1 MDTIPTEI
9 LELILHAAELSREEC
24 IANRA
29 VCRSFSTV
37 LTPYAF
43 RKVCTNRMARESFD
57 RLCSIAQSPGL
68 AKHVIEFHYK
78 IEELL
83 ALPSQHEVDILL
95 DAMPMGSENAANS
108 ETSDHPELDAVQIL
122 EEIHERHQRY
132 LKQQDILGTFY
143 DTLSMYQ
150 SLPLF
155 HNLRKIHVRDSKS
168 SSPEDSEAFARAFW
182 NIVKVM
188 AAIPKTACPNFTTV
202 EFDRFHY
209 EALAPLLTK
218 NSIERK
224 VRLFGKE
231 RHLQVEAFMQR
242 VLSFRINDFNG
253 AWLSQVDV
261 DGKTLGTLREM
272 ISNHDLPLVKLTIRE
287 NTLPKLSERWL
298 DKETFFLWSH
308 DSRQFETTMVA
319 LTIPP
324 SKFANLRVL
333 DLKANKLLNSE
344 YFSAMLMQLPVGILE
359 ELKLDTLGFQGQTTW
374 VNFFRLISPKL
385 LWNDDNEVWPGAPK
399 HWLVQR
405 SIVEEFEGALDTL
418 MLMDPQVVPDDLKDI
433 VWKGLRLKKC
443 TLKNLLN
450 HSLFKGVTK
459 VPDAE
464 LREYEKWMTD
474 GLEEREYKRYSQGR
488 NFPEWFES

>member
-1 MDTIPTEI
+1 
-9 LELILHAAELSREEC
+9 
-24 IANRA
+24 
-29 VCRSFSTV
+29 
-37 LTPYAF
+37 
-43 RKVCTNRMARESFD
+43 
-57 RLCSIAQSPGL
+57 
-68 AKHVIEFHYK
+68 
-78 IEELL
+78 
-83 ALPSQHEVDILL
+83 
-95 DAMPMGSENAANS
+95 MPMGPENAANP
-108 ETSDHPELDAVQIL
+108 EVRDHTEQDAVQIL
-122 EEIHERHQRY
+122 QHIHERHQKF

-155 HNLRKIHVRDSKS
+155 HNLRKIHVRDSQLS
-168 SSPEDSEAFARAFW
+168 SAEHSEAFTRAFW

-188 AAIPKTACPNFTTV
+188 STVHANTCPNFTAV

-218 NSIERK
+218 NSINHRT
-224 VRLFGKE
+224 RLFGRE
-231 RHLQVEAFMQR
+231 RHRQVETFMQR
-242 VLSFRINDFNG
+242 VLSFRINDFSG
-253 AWLSQVDV
+253 TWLSQVDV
-261 DGKTLGTLREM
+261 DGRTLGTLREM
-272 ISNHDLPLVKLTIRE
+272 ISNQDLPLRELTIRE
-287 NTLPKLSERWL
+287 DTSPKPSERWI

-344 YFSAMLMQLPVGILE
+344 YFSAMLMQLPLNTLE
-359 ELKLDTLGFQGQTTW
+359 EMKLDSLGFQGQTTW

-385 LWNDDNEVWPGAPK
+385 LWNEDTEVWRGAPK

-418 MLMDPQVVPDDLKDI
+418 MLIDPQVVPDDLKDI

-443 TLKNLLN
+443 TLSNLVN
-450 HSLFKGVTK
+450 HSPYKGVTK
-459 VPDAE
+459 VPAAE
-464 LREYEKWMTD
+464 LRQYEKWMTD
-474 GLEEREYKRYSQGR
+474 GLEEGEYKRYSHAR
-488 NFPEWFES
+488 NFPESFRELVPEAST